1 MSSPHR
7 LLGLAGL
14 ALLLGSLGLALSC
27 ERRTAA
33 TGDREV
39 GGPTPS
45 EVRVPRPALASVLIE
60 RVPHVRQKPDFCGE
74 AATASWLGALGHETS
89 QDTVFDVSGMNPS
102 RGMGVTTRELKTAL
116 ENLGFRVGPVW
127 NEVRATAADTDM
139 SRLFAEMHAD
149 LARHVPSIVCMH
161 YDERPNTT
169 EHFRLILGYDAK
181 RDEVVY
187 HEPAEDDGAYRRMSR
202 SRFLSLWPLTYRA
215 DVWTVIRLR
224 LEPGKL
230 EVPPATSALDAAAY
244 AQHVMKLRER
254 LGRGMSVVVER
265 PFVVVGDGGAVAVAQ
280 RAEGTV
286 RWTVQKLQQDFFDRA
301 PSRILDVWLFENAES
316 YTRGARALTGED
328 PSTPYGFYSRQ
339 HDALVMNIAT
349 GGGTLVHEIV
359 HPYIE
364 TNFPDCPA
372 WFNEGL
378 GSLFEQSAEREGH
391 IVGLTNWRLAG
402 LQRAIRNG
410 RAKSLRSVV
419 ATTSDA
425 FYGDDSGLH
434 YATARYLLYY
444 LQEKGVLRQYYR
456 DFVKNHASDPSG
468 WSTLLHHL
476 GNPDELALQKQWER
490 YVLALRFP

>member
-1 MSSPHR
+1 MPSQNR
-7 LLGLAGL
+7 LLGWMGL
-14 ALLLGSLGLALSC
+14 VFLLGALGIAVSC
-27 ERRTAA
+27 EKQR
-33 TGDREV
+33 
-39 GGPTPS
+39 PTEGARSSPA
-45 EVRVPRPALASVLIE
+45 EARIARPELPSVLIE

-74 AATASWLGALGHETS
+74 AAVASWLGALGHPTS
-89 QDTVFDVSGMNPS
+89 QDAVFDVSGMNPS
-102 RGMGVTTRELKTAL
+102 RGMGVTTRELETAL
-116 ENLGFRVGPVW
+116 RNLGFRVGPVW
-127 NEVRATAADTDM
+127 NEVRASAASSDM
-139 SRLFAEMHAD
+139 ARLFSD
-149 LARHVPSIVCMH
+149 LHSDLEKHVPSIVCMH

-169 EHFRLILGYDAK
+169 EHFRLILGYDAE

-202 SRFLSLWPLTYRA
+202 DRFLALWPLVYKP

-224 LEPGKL
+224 LEPGTL
-230 EVPPATSALDAAAY
+230 RIPGVEEGQDAAAY

-254 LGRGMSVVVER
+254 LGRGMSVVVEV
-265 PFVVVGDGGAVAVAQ
+265 PFVVVGDGGQAAVAK

-301 PSRILDVWLFENAES
+301 PRRILDIWLFETSDS

-328 PSTPYGFYSRQ
+328 PTTPYGFYSRE
-339 HDALVMNIAT
+339 HDAMIMNIAT

-364 TNFPDCPA
+364 ANFPGCPA

-378 GSLFEQSAEREGH
+378 GSLFEQSAERDGH

-402 LQRAIRNG
+402 LQRALRRG
-410 RAKSLRSVV
+410 RGKTLRAVV
-419 ATTSDA
+419 STSTDA

-444 LQEKGVLRQYYR
+444 LQERGVLRQYYR
-456 DFVKNHASDPSG
+456 DFVKNRANDPSG
-468 WSTLLHHL
+468 WATLMQEL
-476 GNPDELALQKQWER
+476 GNPDESAFQKQWER
-490 YVLALRFP
+490 FVLALQFP